1 VVASALALG
10 GALFVILGARV
21 DRRWTDIHMTTHFC
35 AESARELNRGTALGW
50 TGIVVGALI
59 VAASPL
65 VGRWAGRRSWR
76 QVVSTTLRIAVAT
89 VLALFAADEVLRLRG
104 HEGPVVRPVAHF
116 EPDSE
121 VDPLFV
127 YRPIP
132 SHVTEMDVG
141 DRHLRFVID
150 ANDWRVRSPDDVVDF
165 ARPTVLFT
173 GESTASGFGLNYE
186 ETYPFRVG
194 QDLGVQVVNV
204 AVQGYGNDAAF
215 VRLHD
220 ALVPF
225 EHPVATVTLI
235 NQMMIDRNAWPDRP
249 HLLVRDDGSLFLEPI
264 RKEDGWVARSPL
276 LRIAS
281 SVVHSDEALRRAR
294 MYIQATARE
303 TRARGGFPLFI
314 FTNFRVP
321 CLPDETGVQSLDRYL
336 FEGLD
341 VVHVRV
347 DLGEDTYDP
356 VISHPNA
363 AAQAQLAAAVS
374 RSLREHGVG
383 GR

>member
-1 VVASALALG
+1 VASALVLG
-10 GALFVILGARV
+10 GVLLVVLGVRV
-21 DRRWTDIHMTTHFC
+21 DRRWTDIHMTNHFC
-35 AESARELNRGTALGW
+35 AEYPKELNRGTALRW
-50 TGIVVGALI
+50 TCIVIGALI
-59 VAASPL
+59 VAGSPL
-65 VGRWAGRRSWR
+65 AGRWAGGRSWR
-76 QVVSTTLRIAVAT
+76 QVGSASSRIVVAA

-104 HEGPVVRPVAHF
+104 YKDPVAPPIFHF

-121 VDPLFV
+121 GDPLLV

-132 SHVTEMDVG
+132 SHVTEIDVG

-150 ANDWRVRSPDDVVDF
+150 ANDWRVRSTDDVVDF

-173 GESTASGFGLNYE
+173 GESMASGFGLNYD

-194 QDLGVQVVNV
+194 QELGLQVVNV
-204 AVQGYGNDAAF
+204 AVQGYGNDGAF

-225 EHPVATVTLI
+225 EHPVATVTLV
-235 NQMMIDRNAWPDRP
+235 NQMMIGRNAWTDRP
-249 HLLVRDDGSLFLEPI
+249 HLLVRDDGSLFTEPA
-264 RKEDGWVARSPL
+264 RSADGWFARSPL
-276 LRIAS
+276 LHIAA

-303 TRARGGFPLFI
+303 TRARGGFPLFL
-314 FTNFRVP
+314 FTDFRVP

-363 AAQAQLAAAVS
+363 VAQARLAEAVS